1 MTGIKVALYSVGML
15 VGGATSITG
24 AIMAN
29 VPAIGGD
36 TPVNL
41 TLALVAGG
49 LMATAALAWKV
60 SRAWYMMEAK
70 VLTLETEVAGLRKSR
85 SAGIAAKLKAYEAQL
100 EAEHA
105 SGQDQS

>member
-1 MTGIKVALYSVGML
+1 MTGIKVAVSTVGMVL
-15 VGGATSITG
+15 GSATSITG

-49 LMATAALAWKV
+49 LMTTAALAWKV
-60 SRAWYMMEAK
+60 SRSWYMMEAK
-70 VLTLETEVAGLRKSR
+70 VLALETEVASLRKSR
-85 SAGIAAKLKAYEAQL
+85 SAGIAAKLRAYEAQL
-100 EAEHA
+100 EAEAAA
-105 SGQDQS
+105 SRDT